1 MSYEQITTE
10 TRGDVLL
17 LTLNRP
23 EKLNAWTET
32 RCGARW
38 STPSTR
44 ANADPA
50 IGAVVV
56 TGAGRGF
63 CAGADIEQTFRRAPR
78 GRGEGGEGRSAE
90 RPGVATGSR
99 SAASRSR

>member
-1 MSYEQITTE
+1 MRREMVDAI
-10 TRGDVLL
+10 D
-17 LTLNRP
+17 
-23 EKLNAWTET
+23 A
-32 RCGARW
+32 
-38 STPSTR
+38 

-63 CAGADIEQTFRRAPR
+63 CAGADIEQTFNARASR
-78 GRGEGGEGRSAE
+78 AEAMAGSDAARSA
-90 RPGVATGSR
+90 PSVATGSR